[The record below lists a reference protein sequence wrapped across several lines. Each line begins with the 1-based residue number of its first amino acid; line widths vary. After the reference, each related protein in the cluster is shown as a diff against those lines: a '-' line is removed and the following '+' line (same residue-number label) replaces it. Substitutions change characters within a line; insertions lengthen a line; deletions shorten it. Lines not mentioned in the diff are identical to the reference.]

1 MREPQ
6 RAGFCSVSA
15 HPNPF
20 GARHTLCLSLYSIP
34 TAMRITAILL
44 TASLLL
50 LGSCT
55 EKENASPRPP
65 IIGQEDLTGQDFH
78 FKVKAEEWETHGT
91 PGDDLAGYMISKNVS
106 ILTDDIA
113 QNGTVRVYVKRANNN
128 FAELPIQAHQ
138 GAPGGVNWRFTHR
151 AGSVQIFI
159 DRNGETFTP
168 PDQVMTFKVV
178 VFGGQ

>member
-1 MREPQ
+1 
-6 RAGFCSVSA
+6 
-15 HPNPF
+15 
-20 GARHTLCLSLYSIP
+20 
-34 TAMRITAILL
+34 MRITAILF

-65 IIGQEDLTGQDFH
+65 IGQEDLAGQDFH
-78 FKVKAEEWETHGT
+78 FKVKAEEWVTHGT
-91 PGDDLAGYMISKNVS
+91 PGDDLSGYMVNKNVS

-113 QNGTVRVYVKRANNN
+113 QNGTVRVYVQRANNSY
-128 FAELPIQAHQ
+128 AELPLQASQ
-138 GAPGGVNWRFTHR
+138 GAPGGVNWRFTYR
-151 AGSVQIFI
+151 AGSVQVFI
-159 DRNGETFTP
+159 DLNGDTFTP

>member
-1 MREPQ
+1 
-6 RAGFCSVSA
+6 
-15 HPNPF
+15 
-20 GARHTLCLSLYSIP
+20 
-34 TAMRITAILL
+34 MRITAILL
-44 TASLLL
+44 TASLIL

-55 EKENASPRPP
+55 EKENAEPRPP
-65 IIGQEDLTGQDFH
+65 MGQQDLVGQDFH

-91 PGDDLAGYMISKNVS
+91 PGDDLSGYMINKDVA
-106 ILTDDIA
+106 ILTNDIA
-113 QNGTVRVYVKRANNN
+113 VSGTVRVYVKRTNNN

-178 VFGGQ
+178 VFANQGLQEGPQAE